1 MSEPFLKNTQNSS
14 LFNEKT
20 FQIKDIIIK
29 YSTFL
34 PLFILSI
41 ALSLAT
47 GYIYLRY
54 TTKIYRVNGSMLVGG
69 GQSTTSNG
77 QVDLINSALYGTRSV
92 NMQNEI
98 EAIRSRILL
107 ESMVRKNNFNYYY
120 YNLGKIKNSDISD
133 YAPFT
138 LKILSI
144 PDTNLI
150 YTFNIS
156 ELAPKSLSINLNNG
170 PTKRVQWGDTN
181 TINKVVFIIT
191 ASSKIN
197 EITKEP
203 FQVKWT
209 PPAFAVGDIQSKLSI
224 GGLSEKSSILNL
236 GMRTDNPTRAVNVLN
251 ALMIEVQKRDVFL
264 KKEIA
269 FRTIDFIDERM
280 DTISKEIDKIEE
292 EILLKKGDPRFNNP
306 QDENSYYSAQLSDIE
321 LKSKRLAADNML
333 SALLVS
339 FINDDKNK
347 GKPIPLYVFDG
358 TAVSDLTKQYNNLI
372 MGGAFAQ
379 KDNTEDGLAISTISY
394 QLKEVKKK
402 LLETLKYIQN
412 ENNNQ
417 IIRYRNESNS
427 ILDPLGKLPIKQRE
441 VEELKRQKSIKDQLY
456 AYLLQKKEETSI
468 TSLSAQSNYT
478 ILENASMPGSEFE
491 PQVSKIIS
499 FCVLIGLIIPIV
511 VIFLIE
517 LFNDKVTLRDDITK
531 KTSIPIIGE
540 IIHSSRTDLLV
551 VLNNRNVISEQFRI
565 MRANLQFLLT
575 NNGQCKTL
583 MITSSIGGEGKSF
596 TSRNLAAVLA
606 LANKKVILLQFDI
619 RKIQPSIGKQ
629 QNTNTSVTSK
639 GIVNYLIGQIDNH
652 EEIIQDVEGFPNLK
666 VIEPGP
672 IPPNPAE
679 LLLSPLLGNLV
690 EKLKKEYEYI
700 IMDTAPVGIVGDAF
714 ILAPFADCILYLV
727 RQRFTL
733 KKQLDF
739 IMELN
744 ENKKL
749 PNMAIIVND
758 VQVSGRYNYYGYN
771 SYAYAYRY
779 GYGYAKGY
787 GYFGKRKGSNG
798 YTYFD
803 SDSKQRKGFFARLFN
818 TKE

>member
-1 MSEPFLKNTQNSS
+1 
-14 LFNEKT
+14 
-20 FQIKDIIIK
+20 
-29 YSTFL
+29 
-34 PLFILSI
+34 
-41 ALSLAT
+41 
-47 GYIYLRY
+47 
-54 TTKIYRVNGSMLVGG
+54 
-69 GQSTTSNG
+69 
-77 QVDLINSALYGTRSV
+77 
-92 NMQNEI
+92 
-98 EAIRSRILL
+98 
-107 ESMVRKNNFNYYY
+107 
-120 YNLGKIKNSDISD
+120 
-133 YAPFT
+133 
-138 LKILSI
+138 
-144 PDTNLI
+144 
-150 YTFNIS
+150 
-156 ELAPKSLSINLNNG
+156 
-170 PTKRVQWGDTN
+170 
-181 TINKVVFIIT
+181 
-191 ASSKIN
+191 
-197 EITKEP
+197 
-203 FQVKWT
+203 
-209 PPAFAVGDIQSKLSI
+209 
-224 GGLSEKSSILNL
+224 
-236 GMRTDNPTRAVNVLN
+236 
-251 ALMIEVQKRDVFL
+251 
-264 KKEIA
+264 
-269 FRTIDFIDERM
+269 
-280 DTISKEIDKIEE
+280 
-292 EILLKKGDPRFNNP
+292 
-306 QDENSYYSAQLSDIE
+306 
-321 LKSKRLAADNML
+321 
-333 SALLVS
+333 
-339 FINDDKNK
+339 
-347 GKPIPLYVFDG
+347 
-358 TAVSDLTKQYNNLI
+358 
-372 MGGAFAQ
+372 
-379 KDNTEDGLAISTISY
+379 
-394 QLKEVKKK
+394 
-402 LLETLKYIQN
+402 
-412 ENNNQ
+412 
-417 IIRYRNESNS
+417 
-427 ILDPLGKLPIKQRE
+427 
-441 VEELKRQKSIKDQLY
+441 
-456 AYLLQKKEETSI
+456 
-468 TSLSAQSNYT
+468 
-478 ILENASMPGSEFE
+478 
-491 PQVSKIIS
+491 
-499 FCVLIGLIIPIV
+499 
-511 VIFLIE
+511 
-517 LFNDKVTLRDDITK
+517 
-531 KTSIPIIGE
+531 
-540 IIHSSRTDLLV
+540 
-551 VLNNRNVISEQFRI
+551 

-629 QNTNTSVTSK
+629 QNANTSVTSK

-733 KKQLDF
+733 KRQLDF